1 MQEPNGRPRATTEIV
16 VVSEKECN
24 RSYFYRRHERK
35 RPLPRLERVQ
45 LPEHCP
51 RDVDQDGGAH
61 AVVFQEAA
69 ELRELRHEDVC
80 IHDDGDCAPAAAV
93 DGGLDRILRGGFNCT
108 RPLESTCSRQH
119 NSTTNNYLS
128 QDLFCVYRTFKRSRL
143 FAAVEELPHQP
154 RVHGVPVH
162 RFCLVLGSL
171 PLCRRV
177 YERGAQLRRMLMELK
192 STSVKFELRS
202 K

>member
-1 MQEPNGRPRATTEIV
+1 MPRCEHLVQESNGRPRATTEIV

-51 RDVDQDGGAH
+51 RDVDQDGGGHVA
-61 AVVFQEAA
+61 VFQEAA
-69 ELRELRHEDVC
+69 ELRELRHKDVRV
-80 IHDDGDCAPAAAV
+80 HDDGDGAPAAV
-93 DGGLDRILRGGFNCT
+93 SDGGLDRVLKGIFNYA
-108 RPLESTCSRQH
+108 RLLEPRSREIPRH
-119 NSTTNNYLS
+119 NSTTDYLS
-128 QDLFCVYRTFKRSRL
+128 QDLFCGYRTSKRSRL

-162 RFCLVLGSL
+162 RFRLVLGPL

-177 YERGAQLRRMLMELK
+177 YERSA
-192 STSVKFELRS
+192 
-202 K
+202 